1 MPWEGVLGIAEVLDI
16 AEVEEGWDREGFEE
30 DCWVVRESGAETG
43 TLGGSRTI
51 STKNKRNEPKRNY
64 ISLLAFWGLWRK
76 ELRRRICCS
85 LRMDL
90 N

>member
-51 STKNKRNEPKRNY
+51 SNFVTRFLGAVEEGASKTD
-64 ISLLAFWGLWRK
+64 LL
-76 ELRRRICCS
+76 
-85 LRMDL
+85 
-90 N
+90 

>member
-1 MPWEGVLGIAEVLDI
+1 MPSEGVLGMAEVLGI

-51 STKNKRNEPKRNY
+51 STK
-64 ISLLAFWGLWRK
+64 ISEMNRK
-76 ELRRRICCS
+76 ETTFRYS
-85 LRMDL
+85 LFGGCGGRSFEDGFVVACEWI
-90 N
+90 

>member
-1 MPWEGVLGIAEVLDI
+1 MLGIAEVLGM